1 MISPSGSSLEEATDF
16 LARHPHI
23 DAFDL
28 VLVDA
33 NGVGRGKII
42 RRHELETVYKSGR
55 PFPTSILGLDIT
67 GEDVHETGLIWETGD
82 GDMRAWPVAGT
93 LVPLHGTTRGQVL
106 LSMYGL
112 DGKPATSDPRHAL
125 ARQADIMAARGLSP
139 AGAFE
144 LEFFLLANER
154 DGDGKLRPADAVL
167 DGRKS
172 RKTEVYSVDH
182 LHGMEPLFADIYAGA
197 AAQGLPTETII
208 SEYAPGQYEITLR
221 YRTDIMRAADDLTLL
236 KRLIRAQARRH
247 GVSACFMAKP
257 FEKYAGSGMHM
268 HVSLPNAAGE
278 NIFSEAT
285 PGTWKPE
292 LLHALGGLLTTMAE
306 SMLVFAPHANSW
318 RRFVAQSYA
327 PLAPTWGVN
336 NRSLALRVPE
346 GDVKARRIEH
356 RPAGVDTN
364 PHLVAATVL
373 AGLLKGIDEKLD
385 PGPET
390 TGNGYDK
397 APKANADAP
406 SDWRSAIEAAK
417 ASAFLKM
424 ALGAEMHRTF
434 CAIKQA
440 EYLRVARTVSELD
453 YHLYLHEV

>member
-1 MISPSGSSLEEATDF
+1 MTSPSGSNFDEARDF
-16 LARHPHI
+16 LGGHPDI

-33 NGVGRGKII
+33 NGIGRGKII
-42 RRHELETVYKSGR
+42 RRHELEAVYRNGR

-67 GEDVHETGLIWETGD
+67 GEDVHETGLIWATGD
-82 GDMRAWPVAGT
+82 GDMRAWPVPGT
-93 LVPLHGTTRGQVL
+93 LVPMHGATRGLVL
-106 LSMYGL
+106 LSMYSL
-112 DGKPATSDPRHAL
+112 DGRPATSDPRHAL
-125 ARQADIMAARGLSP
+125 ARQIEIMAQRGLHP

-144 LEFFLLANER
+144 LEFFLLAKDR
-154 DGDGKLRPADAVL
+154 DGDGKVRPADAVL

-182 LHGMEPLFADIYAGA
+182 LHGMEPLFADIHAGA
-197 AAQGLPTETII
+197 AAQNLPTETVI
-208 SEYAPGQYEITLR
+208 SEYAPGQYELTLR

-236 KRLIRAQARRH
+236 KRLVRAQARRH
-247 GVSACFMAKP
+247 GVTACFMAKP
-257 FEKYAGSGMHM
+257 FEAYAGSGMHM

-278 NIFSEAT
+278 NIFSEVT
-285 PGTWKPE
+285 PGAWKPE
-292 LLHALGGLLTTMAE
+292 LLHAVGGLLNTMAE

-336 NRSLALRVPE
+336 NRSVALRVPE

-373 AGLLKGIDEKLD
+373 AGILKGLDETLD
-385 PGPET
+385 PGPEI

-417 ASAFLKM
+417 ASAFLKT
-424 ALGAEMHRTF
+424 ALGDDMHRTF